1 MKVFLPIYCRPPN
14 KLISY
19 DLKRFDDNAGHAG
32 AVRVATYIDKN
43 GKRQQQDAQI
53 IWDKK

>member
-1 MKVFLPIYCRPPN
+1 MKVFLPVYCRPPN
-14 KLISY
+14 KLIGY
-19 DLKRFDDNAGHAG
+19 DLKRFDDNAGHTG
-32 AVRVATYIDKN
+32 TVRIANYIDKN